1 MPSPVR
7 SHAPVAPD
15 PGACVL
21 VADDEPAVRS
31 ALRLLL
37 VGRAGVARVVEAA
50 DAAELLARAR
60 SAGPDVVIL
69 DWQLR
74 GGRRPE
80 ELVRQLRNLARP
92 PRIVALSSHPED
104 PAVGAAAG
112 VDARVSK
119 SDPPE
124 YLLDAFAALLP

>member
-1 MPSPVR
+1 VPA
-7 SHAPVAPD
+7 APG

-21 VADDEPAVRS
+21 IADDEPAVRS

-37 VGRAGVARVVEAA
+37 LGRAGVARVAEAA
-50 DAAELLARAR
+50 DAAELLAHAR

-74 GGRRPE
+74 GGRAPV
-80 ELVRQLRNLARP
+80 ELVRQLRSLARP

-104 PAVGAAAG
+104 PADRAAAG

-124 YLLDAFAALLP
+124 YLLEALVGLLP